1 MKVLVIGSEGQLG
14 SEFQKISKSYDSLSW
29 FFSTIKT
36 LDLLRLETINSFLN
50 NINPTVIINCAA
62 YTNVDKAETESKLA
76 NTINYKA
83 VDIISKWTSEN
94 NKKLIHVSTDYVFDG
109 LSNIPLSENSKTKPV
124 NEYGSSKLKGEIACL
139 KNDSNSIVI
148 RTSWLYSSFGKNFV
162 KTMIDLMKKNNSVK
176 VVNDQIGS
184 PTYAYD
190 LAKVIIEIIMN
201 SENKSGLF
209 HYSNEGE
216 ISWFEFARSIKEL
229 YNLDCEII
237 GVSSKEFKT
246 LAKRPKYSLLNK
258 SKIKTTFNLEIPNYK
273 QSLKN
278 CIKLLKMKR
287 NILVTGGAGFIGS
300 HLVRLLVNKYP
311 TYHIINMDLL
321 TYAGNLE
328 NLKDIEHKENY
339 SFVKCD
345 ICDFKKVKQVFVD
358 YKIDSSNSLSGRIS
372 CRSFY

>member
-14 SEFQKISKSYDSLSW
+14 SEFKNISKNYDNILW
-29 FFSTIKT
+29 LFSTIKV
-36 LDLLRLETINSFLN
+36 LDLTNLNSINDYLN
-50 NINPTVIINCAA
+50 NINPTVIINCSA
-62 YTNVDKAETESKLA
+62 YTSVDKAETESKLA
-76 NTINYKA
+76 DFINHKA
-83 VDIISKWTSEN
+83 VDIISRWTSDN
-94 NKKLIHVSTDYVFDG
+94 NKKLIHISTDYVFDG
-109 LSNIPLSENSKTKPV
+109 LSKLPLSENSKTKPV

-139 KNDSNSIVI
+139 KNDPNSMVI

-162 KTMIDLMKKNNSVK
+162 KTMIDLMKQNNSVK

-190 LAKVIIEIIMN
+190 LAKVIIDIIMN

-229 YNLDCEII
+229 YNLDCKII

-278 CIKLLKMKR
+278 CIE
-287 NILVTGGAGFIGS
+287 
-300 HLVRLLVNKYP
+300 
-311 TYHIINMDLL
+311 IIKNE
-321 TYAGNLE
+321 A
-328 NLKDIEHKENY
+328 
-339 SFVKCD
+339 
-345 ICDFKKVKQVFVD
+345 
-358 YKIDSSNSLSGRIS
+358 
-372 CRSFY
+372 

>member
-1 MKVLVIGSEGQLG
+1 MKVLVIGSDGQLG
-14 SEFQKISKSYDSLSW
+14 LEFQKISNSFDSLSW
-29 FFSTIKT
+29 VFSTIKT
-36 LDLLRLETINSFLN
+36 LDLLRLDTINSFLN
-50 NINPTVIINCAA
+50 NINPTLIINCAA
-62 YTNVDKAETESKLA
+62 YTSVDKAETESKLA
-76 NTINYKA
+76 DLINFKA
-83 VDIISKWTSEN
+83 VDIISRWTSNN

-109 LSNIPLSENSKTKPV
+109 LSKLPLSENSNTNPI
-124 NEYGSSKLKGEIACL
+124 NQYGNSKLKGEIACL
-139 KNDSNSIVI
+139 KNDSSSIVI

-237 GVSSKEFKT
+237 GVSSKDFKT

-278 CIKLLKMKR
+278 CIK
-287 NILVTGGAGFIGS
+287 
-300 HLVRLLVNKYP
+300 
-311 TYHIINMDLL
+311 IIKNE
-321 TYAGNLE
+321 A
-328 NLKDIEHKENY
+328 
-339 SFVKCD
+339 
-345 ICDFKKVKQVFVD
+345 
-358 YKIDSSNSLSGRIS
+358 
-372 CRSFY
+372 

>member
-1 MKVLVIGSEGQLG
+1 MKILVIGSEGQLG
-14 SEFQKISKSYDSLSW
+14 SEIKKFSKTQNKISW
-29 FFSTIKT
+29 VFSTIKT

-62 YTNVDKAETESKLA
+62 YTNVDKAETEFKLA
-76 NTINYKA
+76 NIINFEA

-94 NKKLIHVSTDYVFDG
+94 NKKLIHISTDYVFDG
-109 LSNIPLSENSKTKPV
+109 LSKFPLSENSKTKPI

-139 KNDSNSIVI
+139 KNDANSIVI
-148 RTSWLYSSFGKNFV
+148 RTSWLYSSFRKNFV
-162 KTMIDLMKKNNSVK
+162 KSMIDLMKNNNSVK

-184 PTYAYD
+184 PTFAYD
-190 LAKVIIEIIMN
+190 LCKVIIKIIMN
-201 SENKSGLF
+201 SKNKSGLF

-229 YNLDCEII
+229 YNSDCKII

-278 CIKLLKMKR
+278 CIE
-287 NILVTGGAGFIGS
+287 
-300 HLVRLLVNKYP
+300 
-311 TYHIINMDLL
+311 IIKNE
-321 TYAGNLE
+321 A
-328 NLKDIEHKENY
+328 
-339 SFVKCD
+339 
-345 ICDFKKVKQVFVD
+345 
-358 YKIDSSNSLSGRIS
+358 
-372 CRSFY
+372 

>member
-1 MKVLVIGSEGQLG
+1 MKVLVIGSDGQLG
-14 SEFQKISKSYDSLSW
+14 SELKKISNNYNNVSW
-29 FFSTIKT
+29 FFSSVKV
-36 LDLLRLETINSFLN
+36 LDLSDLNSINNYLS
-50 NINPTVIINCAA
+50 NIDPTVIINCAA
-62 YTNVDKAETESKLA
+62 YTNVDKAEVESKLA

-83 VDIISKWTSEN
+83 VDIISRWTSYN
-94 NKKLIHVSTDYVFDG
+94 NKNLIHVSTDYVFDG
-109 LSNIPLSENSKTKPV
+109 LSNIPYSENSKTKPV

-139 KNDSNSIVI
+139 KNDPNSIVI

-216 ISWFEFARSIKEL
+216 TSWFEFAKSIREL

-258 SKIKTTFNLEIPNYK
+258 SKIKTTFNLEIPDYK
-273 QSLKN
+273 QSLKK
-278 CIKLLKMKR
+278 CIE
-287 NILVTGGAGFIGS
+287 
-300 HLVRLLVNKYP
+300 
-311 TYHIINMDLL
+311 IIKNE
-321 TYAGNLE
+321 A
-328 NLKDIEHKENY
+328 
-339 SFVKCD
+339 
-345 ICDFKKVKQVFVD
+345 
-358 YKIDSSNSLSGRIS
+358 
-372 CRSFY
+372 